1 MRNAEDIVR
10 EYLQRG
16 YSVDRIR
23 ILASAKPEAVRERIL
38 QLLEERVEVG
48 EEPVAAGAPEDVAA
62 SADGDDAEETDVLP
76 AESVEREA
84 LQEEIERL
92 EDAPP
97 KKRRASAQRK
107 RKRKTANTSKTSA
120 TAAGEPD
127 EGTAMVEASAGKADR
142 LAKQV
147 ATLEDELDH
156 ANATVAEFQGRVRKL
171 EAIEAEL
178 EAVSEEKT
186 ALAERAEGLQRQV
199 EELSGAHASLE
210 KTQEALVATRKKL
223 ARTKKQLDESQ
234 DNLNH
239 LAAELEEAEARAAEQ
254 TELLA
259 ERGTV
264 EGEAAVSE
272 QEVDTLRQQLAEN
285 ERRLADLQD
294 HLASRED
301 ELHGL
306 RSKFEKEADTLR
318 EQAEHEVRLMRR
330 HVLFY
335 GRLARTAG
343 VAAGVL
349 FCFLLAA
356 LAFGWFARDGRPGI
370 ARHTVE
376 IGRGAREAAAGTPG
390 RGFLAGLEEVERETP
405 APVGSGEPRTE
416 TTGESDLP
424 APIKVRTPEP
434 ERPASP
440 APEPAVQPVPPAPEP
455 AKPQLEYIVYT
466 VRKGDKLWSICNQQ
480 LHNTNIRC
488 IQRVAEINKLQDP
501 GMLRPGQK
509 LKLPLSEK
517 RD

>member
-1 MRNAEDIVR
+1 LRNAEDIVR

-38 QLLEERVEVG
+38 QLLEERAEAG
-48 EEPVAAGAPEDVAA
+48 EEPVASGAPQDVAA
-62 SADGDDAEETDVLP
+62 SADEDDAKEPDVL
-76 AESVEREA
+76 AAGSVEREA
-84 LQEEIERL
+84 LKEEIERL

-107 RKRKTANTSKTSA
+107 RKKKTRTSKTSA
-120 TAAGEPD
+120 KAAAKPD
-127 EGTAMVEASAGKADR
+127 EGTATAEARAEKADR
-142 LAKQV
+142 LVKRV

-156 ANATVAEFQGRVRKL
+156 ANATVAELQGRVRRL
-171 EAIEAEL
+171 EALEAEL
-178 EAVSEEKT
+178 EAVSAEKT

-223 ARTKKQLDESQ
+223 AHTKKRLDESQ

-254 TELLA
+254 AGLLA

-264 EGEAAVSE
+264 EGEAAARE
-272 QEVDTLRQQLAEN
+272 QEVDTLRQQLTEN

-294 HLASRED
+294 HLASREN
-301 ELHGL
+301 ELRGL
-306 RSKFEKEADTLR
+306 RSRFEKEADKLR
-318 EQAEHEVRLMRR
+318 KQAEHEVRLMRR

-343 VAAGVL
+343 VAAAVL

-356 LAFGWFARDGRPGI
+356 FAFGWFARDGRSGI

-376 IGRGAREAAAGTPG
+376 IGGGAREAAAGTPG
-390 RGFLAGLEEVERETP
+390 RGFLDGLEEVERETP
-405 APVGSGEPRTE
+405 APVGSEAVRTGA
-416 TTGESDLP
+416 TGESDLP
-424 APIKVRTPEP
+424 APINIRTPAP
-434 ERPASP
+434 ERP
-440 APEPAVQPVPPAPEP
+440 APEPAVQPVPPGPEP
-455 AKPQLEYIVYT
+455 AKPQPQYIVYT

-480 LHNTNIRC
+480 LHNTSIRC
-488 IQRVAEINKLQDP
+488 IQRVAEINRLQDP
-501 GMLRPGQK
+501 SMLRPGQK